1 MIQLHSNFNCHA
13 SKWNWILKNKLKALW
28 LLMLTDYT
36 KDLPICVKIFASK
49 PIYTLNKFFARM
61 HCENWGKNE
70 KF

>member
-1 MIQLHSNFNCHA
+1 
-13 SKWNWILKNKLKALW
+13 
-28 LLMLTDYT
+28 MLTDYT